1 MRELT
6 LGAAIREAM
15 SEEMRRDGYVFCLGE
30 DIGIE
35 GGWGGPYTI
44 SKGMSEEFG
53 HERIL
58 DTPISEAGLFGV
70 AVGAAMRGL
79 RPIAELQYA
88 DFVFCMMD
96 QLVNQAA
103 KMCYMS
109 GGQVSIPLVLR
120 APVGATSR
128 GAQHS
133 QCIESW
139 CMHTPGLKVV
149 CPSTPYDAKGLM
161 KAAVRDDN
169 PVVFLEHKLL
179 YGRAGTRTEGIDI
192 KIGTEIPDED
202 YIVPIGKANVVREGS
217 DLTLVTSMLMLHKS
231 LAVADELAGRGISV
245 EVIDI
250 RSILPFDGETIL
262 ASLMKTGLMAIVE
275 EDTKTLG
282 WGAEIAAFCYE
293 NAFASIK
300 KPVKRIAASDTPTP
314 CAEHLENA
322 VIPQVA
328 DIEAGILE
336 LF

>member
-6 LGAAIREAM
+6 MGAAIREAIA
-15 SEEMRRDGYVFCLGE
+15 EEMRRDDSVFCLGE
-30 DIGIE
+30 DIGVE

-44 SKGMSEEFG
+44 SKGLAEEFG

-58 DTPISEAGLFGV
+58 DTPISEAGYFGM
-70 AVGAAMRGL
+70 AVGAAMRGM
-79 RPIAELQYA
+79 RPVAELQYA

-96 QLVNQAA
+96 QLVNEAA
-103 KMCYMS
+103 KMSYMS
-109 GGQVSIPLVLR
+109 GGGVSVPLVLR
-120 APVGATSR
+120 APVGATTR

-161 KAAVRDDN
+161 KAAIRDDD

-179 YGRAGTRTEGIDI
+179 YGKAGTRTEGIDI
-192 KIGTEIPDED
+192 AVGTEIPDED
-202 YIVPIGKANVVREGS
+202 YIVPIGKANILREGT

-231 LAVADELAGRGISV
+231 LAVAEALAGRDISI
-245 EVIDI
+245 EVIDM
-250 RSILPFDGETIL
+250 RSLLPFDGETIL
-262 ASLMKTGLMAIVE
+262 SSLMKTGQMAIVE

-293 NAFASIK
+293 NAFQSIK
-300 KPVKRIAASDTPTP
+300 KPILRIAAADTPTP
-314 CAEHLENA
+314 CAAHLENA
-322 VIPQVA
+322 VIPQVE
-328 DIEAGILE
+328 DIEKGIMG